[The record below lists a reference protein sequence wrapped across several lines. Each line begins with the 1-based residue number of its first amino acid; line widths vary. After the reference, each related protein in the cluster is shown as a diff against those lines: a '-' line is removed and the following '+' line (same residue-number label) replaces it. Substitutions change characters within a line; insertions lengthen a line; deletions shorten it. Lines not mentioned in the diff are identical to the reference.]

1 MNVTTGRYYCDEVS
15 PLRPLHAFLSLF
27 VDSLDGNVILLVV
40 DEKKAILVKCFM
52 RNFETI

>member
-27 VDSLDGNVILLVV
+27 VDSLDRWQRDPVGGGR
-40 DEKKAILVKCFM
+40 EEGYTC
-52 RNFETI
+52 